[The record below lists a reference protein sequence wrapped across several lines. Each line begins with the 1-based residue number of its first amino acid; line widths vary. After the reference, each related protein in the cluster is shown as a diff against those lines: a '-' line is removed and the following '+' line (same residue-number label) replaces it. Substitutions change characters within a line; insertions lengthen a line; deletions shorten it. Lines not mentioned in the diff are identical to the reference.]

1 VSILAWIED
10 QRKLKLLNAPK
21 YNHPVSDGSKGLWT
35 RCDHCGVILYIKH
48 LKENRRVCFGC
59 GYHLQMNSEERI
71 THLIDASTW
80 RPLDEAVSPC
90 DPLEFSDQK
99 PYIERLKESQ
109 QRTGLQDAIQT
120 GTGLLD
126 GIPVALGVMDFYFM
140 GGSMG
145 SVVGEKITRLIEY
158 ATQEGLTLILVCA
171 SGGARMQ
178 EGVLSLMQMAKISAA
193 LQIYQSCANLLYISV
208 ITSPTT
214 GGVTASFAMLGDLI
228 FAEPKA
234 LIGFAGRRVIEQ
246 TLQEQLPDDFQTAEY
261 LLHHGLVDLII
272 PRSFFKPALFE
283 TITLYKDAPLK
294 RTGSIPHGV
303 QQHLNFITE
312 EKIRRK
318 YADSKQRII
327 RKNASYS
334 KIPVSEVTEQLGEN
348 YLEKLKLSYQNNP
361 SEFLYRE
368 ILTCFQS
375 MFDFFALSEQLIFQ
389 TSSNPSF
396 ANKKTMFFYPLRC
409 KATGQGKETSKNEIF
424 RNKFKLNE
432 TLFNEFI
439 LKYSY
444 NNFTSNSVTKKEN
457 LENREI
463 NTSTSKTN
471 KKIIEWRILYS
482 IQNSQSKKNFLDI
495 FINGKHRNFFYK
507 SLTT

>member
-1 VSILAWIED
+1 MSILAWIED

-21 YNHPVSDGSKGLWT
+21 YNHPASDGSKGLWT

-71 THLIDASTW
+71 EHLIDTGTW
-80 RPLDEAVSPC
+80 RPLDETLSPC
-90 DPLEFSDQK
+90 DPLEFWDQK
-99 PYIERLKESQ
+99 AYIERLKESQ
-109 QRTGLQDAIQT
+109 LRTGLQDAVQT
-120 GTGLLD
+120 GTGMLD

-158 ATQEGLTLILVCA
+158 ATHEGLTLILVCA

-193 LQIYQSCANLLYISV
+193 LEIYQSCANLLYISV
-208 ITSPTT
+208 LTSPTT

-294 RTGSIPHGV
+294 KSGSIPHAI
-303 QQHLNFITE
+303 QQNLNFITE

-318 YADSKQRII
+318 IGSA
-327 RKNASYS
+327 A
-334 KIPVSEVTEQLGEN
+334 
-348 YLEKLKLSYQNNP
+348 
-361 SEFLYRE
+361 
-368 ILTCFQS
+368 
-375 MFDFFALSEQLIFQ
+375 
-389 TSSNPSF
+389 
-396 ANKKTMFFYPLRC
+396 
-409 KATGQGKETSKNEIF
+409 
-424 RNKFKLNE
+424 
-432 TLFNEFI
+432 
-439 LKYSY
+439 
-444 NNFTSNSVTKKEN
+444 
-457 LENREI
+457 
-463 NTSTSKTN
+463 TN
-471 KKIIEWRILYS
+471 K
-482 IQNSQSKKNFLDI
+482 
-495 FINGKHRNFFYK
+495 
-507 SLTT
+507 